1 MTGTLPFM
9 STNNLDIALNNDAN
23 YIPTPRSALDD
34 WESLIYV
41 LSWLGTFG
49 INIADEAQRIV
60 DLKAQKQEQKDGFS
74 AGLKGGTSLGQT
86 KQKMLKPYNKLLIRK
101 WREGD
106 TDDILWCKRTHLES
120 HVKFDMFIVQDFYKD
135 EYSSLQTLVHELRN
149 NLFDN
154 AKCLPECK
162 GTFILAN
169 IDPPINPF
177 KSRIDYASDI
187 MKDLLAVVRAQR
199 DKAIQR
205 INDSK

>member
-49 INIADEAQRIV
+49 INIADEAQRIA

-86 KQKMLKPYNKLLIRK
+86 KQKMLKPYNDLLIK
-101 WREGD
+101 EWREGGIR
-106 TDDILWCKRTHLES
+106 TIITMKRSQLES
-120 HVKFDMFIVQDFYKD
+120 YAKFDMSVVQDFYKD

-154 AKCLPECK
+154 AKYSPECK
-162 GTFILAN
+162 GTFIFTK